1 MLWSK
6 QFLVKHKK
14 PLAESIVW
22 ISSIEH
28 LLLIISG
35 RRVKTRKLAAMGN
48 GRNERDRKIVER
60 WGNEKFSAQTL
71 DIIIYAHILH

>member
-14 PLAESIVW
+14 TLAESILW

-48 GRNERDRKIVER
+48 GRKERD
-60 WGNEKFSAQTL
+60 
-71 DIIIYAHILH
+71 